1 MRDLIRSIQRELGV
15 TTIFVT
21 HDQEEAVMLADRIA
35 LMQDGGLL
43 QVDTPT
49 AFYERPNSVDVARFF
64 GGRNFVPGRMVNGRF
79 ETAMG
84 MFEVGDG
91 APTDGSVMTIR
102 QEAIEIG
109 SGDNAFNA
117 TVRRSMYLGTL
128 LRVWVECAGGELE
141 FTAAPGEV
149 FPDGS
154 SVTLRFPRQHVW
166 VFPTA
171 EEAA

>member
-1 MRDLIRSIQRELGV
+1 
-15 TTIFVT
+15 
-21 HDQEEAVMLADRIA
+21 MLADRIA
-35 LMQDGGLL
+35 LMQDGRLL

-49 AFYERPNSVDVARFF
+49 AFYERPDSVDVARFF
-64 GGRNFVPGRMVNGRF
+64 GGRNFVPGRMVDGRF
-79 ETAMG
+79 QTALG
-84 MFEVGDG
+84 AFEVADG
-91 APTDGSVMTIR
+91 APADGTVMTIR

-109 SGDNAFNA
+109 PGDNAFVA

-141 FTAAPGEV
+141 FTAAPGDR

-154 SVTLRFPRQHVW
+154 SVTLRFPREHVW
-166 VFPTA
+166 VFPTL